1 MVNLI
6 HSNHPIT
13 LILLKRGVRSVK
25 GLRTRRKSES
35 FSWQHRNGADDRYSG
50 VARNPNSYVPPAARK
65 APGGFAA
72 AAARGATAN
81 TGPKV
86 NGKPTPTGTPPASST
101 PAPPAAVPIA
111 TSASNNPALPATAT
125 PSDKLAPPPA
135 TPARTS
141 SGGPIEGT
149 AKKTSPLPEK
159 LGLPAAS
166 AMAKTESKVCCLII
180 HICVC

>member
-1 MVNLI
+1 VSPSPFI
-6 HSNHPIT
+6 SH
-13 LILLKRGVRSVK
+13 GA
-25 GLRTRRKSES
+25 
-35 FSWQHRNGADDRYSG
+35 NGRYSG

-81 TGPKV
+81 TGTKV

-111 TSASNNPALPATAT
+111 ASASNNPALPAT

-141 SGGPIEGT
+141 SGGPVEGT
-149 AKKTSPLPEK
+149 VKKTSPLPEK
-159 LGLPAAS
+159 LGLPAAP
-166 AMAKTESKVCCLII
+166 AMAKTESKVFCFI
-180 HICVC
+180 HVWVC